1 MTYEF
6 TAKSVPG
13 GIVFLGREKE
23 RHDRLMS
30 QFKGGKDVKVVYKP
44 ARRTRTPDQNSLY
57 WKRNHELSVETGYSK
72 ECLHECFMQ
81 QAGYGKT
88 IRTRTAALFF
98 RDSST
103 ELDTKQFSR
112 LMELQDDLAA
122 FLNEDREPDMH
133 IILTTGDA
141 AE

>member
-44 ARRTRTPDQNSLY
+44 ARRTRTLNQNSLY
-57 WKRNHELSVETGYSK
+57 WQRNKDLSIETGYSK
-72 ECLHECFMQ
+72 ECLHEAFMQ
-81 QAGYGKT
+81 EAGYGVKVK
-88 IRTRTAALFF
+88 TRTAELFF
-98 RDSST
+98 RQSST

-112 LMELQDDLAA
+112 LIELQDELALY
-122 FLNEDREPDMH
+122 LNEDREPDMH
-133 IILTTGDA
+133 IILTTGDTT
-141 AE
+141 